1 LAVIMAVDKWRPY
14 LQRGPFQIVTDH
26 KSLCNLEDQILTT
39 DLQRKAMAKLVGLQ
53 FQIKYRKGSDNGAAD
68 SLSRVGHLLEAH
80 AISTLQPD
88 WVQEVS
94 NSYVTD
100 TVATQLLQ
108 ELAIQSP
115 NAKGYALKKGLITYK
130 GRMYIGANLALQ
142 TKLIAAHHDTAV
154 GGHSGIQATY
164 HRLKQLYYW
173 PGLKVAVE
181 NYIHQC
187 IVCQQ

>member
-1 LAVIMAVDKWRPY
+1 
-14 LQRGPFQIVTDH
+14 
-26 KSLCNLEDQILTT
+26 
-39 DLQRKAMAKLVGLQ
+39 MAKLVGLQ
-53 FQIKYRKGSDNGAAD
+53 FQIKYRKGSYNGAAD
-68 SLSRVGHLLEAH
+68 SLSRAGHLLEAH

-187 IVCQQ
+187 IVCQQAKHTNTKPAGLLQPLPPPTVLGLN